1 MLTTVPYAGAA
12 GINNVEWDAV
22 ELPSQFME
30 NWMYDAGTVKTV
42 SGHYETGQPL
52 PGTLFNQLVKG
63 NC

>member
-30 NWMYDAGTVKTV
+30 NWMYDARTMRTV
-42 SGHYETGQPL
+42 SRHYQTGEPL
-52 PGTLFNQLVKG
+52 PDVLFDQLVKG
-63 NC
+63 S